1 MSTWQLPPP
10 CTLVCSFC
18 LQIFWELVIH
28 FAVQW
33 WEQMELKRFKPCL
46 VIQLLC
52 WFPRSCTEAFMR
64 EKYTSAIIWWPAAT
78 QNFPTK
84 SLRKMPKYRCR
95 YVGFRIMPYPLLRMA
110 RQRSFAR
117 DNECTYI
124 IQESVLPI
132 KTIMTSNLLTLFV
145 SWVIIIIHYLYCVLL
160 FITWDLFTNLH
171 INI

>member
-84 SLRKMPKYRCR
+84 SLRKMPKYRSMQICW
-95 YVGFRIMPYPLLRMA
+95 IPYNA
-110 RQRSFAR
+110 VSTFA
-117 DNECTYI
+117 DGEGKGALPMTMHL
-124 IQESVLPI
+124 QESVLPI

-145 SWVIIIIHYLYCVLL
+145 SWVMLSS
-160 FITWDLFTNLH
+160 
-171 INI
+171 